1 MDKNLKVISERV
13 DDIPLLLA
21 ELARMG
27 VAEFL
32 DSYFPTHAN
41 WEGLSLG
48 GVASIWLSHL
58 LSEGDHRLNH
68 VEEWATHRLGT
79 LTCCL
84 GEPVRRLD
92 FTDDHLALV
101 LRSLSDTERWDA
113 FERALS
119 GNLLRVYDL
128 ASEVVRLDSTSA
140 CGYWQVSEEGLF
152 QLGHS
157 KDHRPDLPQV
167 KVMLSSLDPLGM
179 PICTEVLSG
188 ERADDPLYVPA
199 IRKAQQTLKKSGLLY
214 IGDAKMAALETRAF
228 TAHSGDF
235 YLCPLPKTQ
244 VRDEEL
250 EAYLHPVWEK
260 EQALTP
266 IYRERADGE
275 TEKIAEGYQQIKTM
289 TAKVDGASFTWVER
303 HLVVRSLKLA
313 ESAQKSLDK
322 RIAKAQAQLLALN
335 ERKQG
340 KKRYHSKKEVQPRVE
355 KILEESQ
362 VQDLL
367 EIAYRQNGSRRRLRS
382 YKDKPERFVDEREV
396 KVRVS
401 IKEALYQQTIQRLGW
416 RVYASNASQEYL
428 PIHKAVLAYRNE
440 FIIERGFGRLKGKP
454 LSLRPMYLQCEE
466 HIIGLIRLLSLAL
479 RVLTLI
485 EYQVRRQL
493 AKQKRALTG
502 LYKGNPKRAT
512 TNPTTEQMLKAFQ
525 YITLSILQ
533 QHQQTSYH
541 LTPLSDLQRRILEL
555 LSLSSNIYTKLAAQ
569 FQKPG

>member
-1 MDKNLKVISERV
+1 
-13 DDIPLLLA
+13 
-21 ELARMG
+21 
-27 VAEFL
+27 
-32 DSYFPTHAN
+32 
-41 WEGLSLG
+41 
-48 GVASIWLSHL
+48 
-58 LSEGDHRLNH
+58 
-68 VEEWATHRLGT
+68 
-79 LTCCL
+79 
-84 GEPVRRLD
+84 
-92 FTDDHLALV
+92 
-101 LRSLSDTERWDA
+101 
-113 FERALS
+113 
-119 GNLLRVYDL
+119 VYDL
-128 ASEVVRLDSTSA
+128 AREVVRVDSTSA

-199 IRKAQQTLKKSGLLY
+199 IRKVQQTLHKRGLLY

-244 VRDEEL
+244 VSEEEL
-250 EAYLHPVWEK
+250 EVYLHPVWEE

-266 IYRERADGE
+266 IYRARAEGE
-275 TEKIAEGYQQIKTM
+275 PEKIAEGYQQIKSM
-289 TAKVDGASFTWVER
+289 TAKVGGASFTWVER

-313 ESAQKSLDK
+313 ESAQKKLDK

-340 KKRYHSKKEVQPRVE
+340 KKRYHSKEEMQPRVE
-355 KILEESQ
+355 EILEESQ

-367 EIAYRQNGSRRRLRS
+367 EVAYHQSGSRRRLRT
-382 YKDKPERFVDEREV
+382 YKEKPDRVADEREV
-396 KVRVS
+396 NVHVS
-401 IKEALYQQTIQRLGW
+401 LNEALYQHTIQRLGW
-416 RVYASNASQEYL
+416 RVYASNAPQEYL
-428 PIHKAVLAYRNE
+428 PLHKAVLAYRNE
-440 FIIERGFGRLKGKP
+440 FILERGFGRLKGKP

-466 HIIGLIRLLSLAL
+466 HILGLIRLLSLAL

-493 AKQKRALTG
+493 AKQKSALTG

-512 TNPTTEQMLKAFQ
+512 TKPTTEQMLKAFQ
-525 YITLSILQ
+525 EITLSIIQ
-533 QHQQTSYH
+533 HHQQTTYH
-541 LTPLSDLQRRILEL
+541 VTPLSQIQSRILEL